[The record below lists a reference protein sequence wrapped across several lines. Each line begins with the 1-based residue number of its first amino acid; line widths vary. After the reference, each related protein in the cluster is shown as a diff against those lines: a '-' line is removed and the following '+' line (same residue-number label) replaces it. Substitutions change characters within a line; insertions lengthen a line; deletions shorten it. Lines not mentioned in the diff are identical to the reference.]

1 MTQRRPRLLARG
13 GECTLPSLASAA
25 PGVVLLDTRG
35 RILVASE
42 QAARLLDAEGPDALT
57 GRPTLFE
64 GGIAIHADGSAFPV
78 ETHPAQVALRTG
90 EAQDE
95 ILLGVV
101 RAGSEPRWFRMS
113 AEPLFKVGSARPYA
127 AVARFVS
134 AAGPSAGEL
143 ERVQANAR
151 RVTSNPNRSHRHRH
165 AA

>member
-1 MTQRRPRLLARG
+1 MTQPRPRRLRRG
-13 GECTLPSLASAA
+13 GECIAASGPSAA

-57 GRPTLFE
+57 GRRTLFE
-64 GGIAIHADGSAFPV
+64 GGIAIHADGSAFPL

-95 ILLGVV
+95 ILLGVL
-101 RAGSEPRWFRMS
+101 RAGSEPRWVGMS
-113 AEPLFKVGSARPYA
+113 AEPLFKVGSASPYA

-134 AAGPSAGEL
+134 VAGPSAGEL
-143 ERVQANAR
+143 ERV
-151 RVTSNPNRSHRHRH
+151 
-165 AA
+165 